1 MARVMFVNDT
11 SEYYGDIKDPE
22 EGMDDE
28 ITISHILR
36 YRNSF
41 TRYGLPFGSILAKNL
56 MERDLLKEGARV
68 LEVGP
73 GLGDLAEQ
81 FFEEA
86 SPKEYVFIDVSPKII
101 DFLKARFR
109 GKAYGFILGNFL
121 ENDIHKKFDL
131 IICNEVL
138 SDLPTIVNFSPAI
151 AKKRG
156 VYKDALR
163 MIKKYNLKIKEMF
176 NFNYGAIRFL
186 EICNKIL
193 DKGGVSFISEQSAE
207 CRGGSGW
214 PERIRV
220 SGHNEYT
227 IKMSW
232 IEHVAKK
239 LMFAVESGTLTEFLG
254 IRKKKFVSFF
264 TQPELRNLYESLKS
278 KGVLPDQRAW
288 TVDEFFKSNRKFI
301 SVNDPRKYMEFL
313 EKNSTLLT
321 DITDKFSYLVLKK

>member
-1 MARVMFVNDT
+1 MFVNDT
-11 SEYYGDIKDPE
+11 SEYYEEVKDPE

-28 ITISHILR
+28 ITVSHMLR
-36 YRNSF
+36 LRNSF
-41 TRYGLPFGSILAKNL
+41 TRYGLPFGSILARNL
-56 MERDLLKEGARV
+56 MERGLLKEGARV

-86 SPKEYVFIDVSPKII
+86 SPKEYVFIDISPKII
-101 DFLKARFR
+101 GYLRKRFS

-121 ENDIHKKFDL
+121 ETDLKRKFDL

-138 SDLPTIVNFSPAI
+138 SDLPTIVNFSPRSAEI
-151 AKKRG
+151 KG
-156 VYKDALR
+156 VYRDALR
-163 MIKKYNLKIKEMF
+163 MVKKYGLKGREVF
-176 NFNYGAIRFL
+176 NFNYGAMRFL
-186 EICNKIL
+186 EVSSKIL
-193 DKGGVSFISEQSAE
+193 EKNGVVFISEQDSE

-232 IEHVAKK
+232 LRQVAKK
-239 LMFAVESGTLTEFLG
+239 LMFSVESGTLTEFLG
-254 IRKKKFVSFF
+254 VRKVKFVSFF
-264 TQPELRNLYESLKS
+264 TQPELRNLYESLKR
-278 KGVLPDQRAW
+278 KEVLPEQRAL
-288 TVDEFFKSNRKFI
+288 TLEEFFRINREFI
-301 SVNDPRKYMEFL
+301 NVSDPKKYMEFL
-313 EKNSTLLT
+313 EKNCAPLT